1 MGGACRN
8 KHRALSN
15 AELKHL
21 SVINAC
27 PVDPPKAKLQIAE
40 CIPCQV

>member
-21 SVINAC
+21 SVINAWT
-27 PVDPPKAKLQIAE
+27 VDHLKGKLQIAD